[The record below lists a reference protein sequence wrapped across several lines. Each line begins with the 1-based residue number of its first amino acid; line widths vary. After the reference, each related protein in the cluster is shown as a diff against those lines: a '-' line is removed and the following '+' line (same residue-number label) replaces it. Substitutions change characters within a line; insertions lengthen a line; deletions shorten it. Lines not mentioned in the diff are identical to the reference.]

1 MCKRQETWNTGGV
14 FVGTQLV
21 AMIKS
26 TTNLRLKNVYF
37 MAGFYLFAVCH
48 ENIQSCV
55 ISILKVKILYYFK
68 KLKKLKII

>member
-1 MCKRQETWNTGGV
+1 MRKRQETWNTGGV

-37 MAGFYLFAVCH
+37 MAGFYLFSVCH